1 MCDPSRRRGNA
12 PTGSSIHY
20 TPTVTL
26 NKQMLLC
33 YRLIY
38 FSRHIS
44 QVHIVLYI
52 FDIKQSMKIHFTFS
66 SPSTEHQYAEI
77 HANCAE
83 TTDTELYCGHLGLTI
98 SASKEQ
104 NPRNVSIAIRCAF
117 SKTMKIRQY
126 RCKCDCLYTIHTVV
140 TPPLHT
146 RAHTNNTH
154 NRASD
159 PTVIQ

>member
-1 MCDPSRRRGNA
+1 
-12 PTGSSIHY
+12 
-20 TPTVTL
+20 
-26 NKQMLLC
+26 MLLC

-146 RAHTNNTH
+146 HTHTQTTLTIAHQTPQSYNDEN
-154 NRASD
+154 
-159 PTVIQ
+159 VV